1 MPVLSEKSPV
11 TFRDKLPEA
20 VDVVIIGGGIAGI
33 CTALFLARD
42 GVSVL
47 VCEKGRVAG
56 EQSSRNWGWV
66 RQMGRDEAELPIMM
80 DSIQLWEGLAGE
92 TDNQVGFGRGGT
104 MYLADNEEEQA
115 ELEQWLPIGKQHGLD
130 TRAVSRGELQKMLA
144 GAADKWCGGL
154 YTASDGRA
162 EPFQAV
168 PAIARVAQAAGSR
181 IIENCAVRSIDAEA
195 GRTCGVITEQGLV
208 RAGAVVCAAG
218 AWSTTFLGN
227 LGISLPQLVVRNTVA
242 RTGRA
247 PEVFPGC
254 AGSHRFAF
262 RRRQDGGYTLALSDH
277 LEHFPGADSFR
288 YLFKFRRAFNQIRHA
303 LRLRPGKGLF
313 ARLFPQRRWQA
324 DEVTPFERTR
334 VLNPEPYPWAVE
346 ELRRRMAEHL
356 PGLAGV
362 DIEESWAGM
371 IEAMPDFVPVLD
383 QVPGYPG
390 FYLATGFSGHGFGIG
405 PGAGRVMARLVQ
417 GNPPGYDLTRFRFSR
432 FSDGSPIIPGP
443 AV

>member
-1 MPVLSEKSPV
+1 MPVLSEQSPI
-11 TFRDKLPEA
+11 TFQDKLPDA
-20 VDVVIIGGGIAGI
+20 VDVAIIGGGIAGI

-80 DSIQLWEGLAGE
+80 DAINLWESLAEE
-92 TDNQVGFGRGGT
+92 TDNQVGFQRGGA
-104 MYLADNEEEQA
+104 MYLADNEAEQA
-115 ELEQWLPIGKQHGLD
+115 EFEQWLSIGKQYGLD
-130 TRAVSRGELQKMLA
+130 TRAVSRQEVQKLLP
-144 GAADKWCGGL
+144 GAADKWCGAI

-168 PAIARVAQAAGSR
+168 PAIARVAQAAGCR
-181 IIENCAVRSIDAEA
+181 ITEQCAVRSIDVEA
-195 GRTCGVITEQGLV
+195 GRTCGVITELGRV
-208 RAGAVVCAAG
+208 RAAAVVCAAG
-218 AWSTTFLGN
+218 AWSTTFLRN

-242 RTGRA
+242 RTGSA

-254 AGSHRFAF
+254 AGSHQFAF

-288 YLFKFRRAFNQIRHA
+288 YLFRFRPAFNQIRHA
-303 LRLRPGKGLF
+303 LRLRPGQDLL

-324 DEVTPFERTR
+324 DEITPFERTR
-334 VLNPEPYPWAVE
+334 VLNPAPSPWAVN
-346 ELRRRMAEHL
+346 ELRKRMSEHL
-356 PGLAGV
+356 PALAGV
-362 DIEESWAGM
+362 AIEESWAGM
-371 IEAMPDFVPVLD
+371 IEATPDFVPVLD
-383 QVPGYPG
+383 QLPDYPG

-405 PGAGRVMARLVQ
+405 PGAARVMARLVQ
-417 GNPPGYDLTRFRFSR
+417 GKPPGYDLTRFRFSR
-432 FSDGSPIIPGP
+432 FSDGSPVIPGP

>member
-1 MPVLSEKSPV
+1 MPVLNEKSPV

-20 VDVVIIGGGIAGI
+20 VDVAIIGGGIAGI

-47 VCEKGRVAG
+47 VCEKGRVAA

-80 DSIQLWEGLAGE
+80 DSIRLWEDLAGA
-92 TDNQVGFGRGGT
+92 TDNRVGFGRGGT
-104 MYLADNEEEQA
+104 MYLANNEEEQA
-115 ELEQWLPIGKQHGLD
+115 EFEQWLTIGEQHGLD
-130 TRAVSRGELQKMLA
+130 TRALNRSELQKLLA
-144 GAADKWCGGL
+144 GAADKWCGGI

-168 PAIARVAQAAGSR
+168 PAIAGVARTAGCL
-181 IIENCAVRSIDAEA
+181 IIENCAVRGIDTQA
-195 GRTCGVITEQGLV
+195 GRTCAVSTELGRV

-218 AWSTTFLGN
+218 VWSTTFLGN
-227 LGISLPQLVVRNTVA
+227 LGISLPQLVVQNTVA
-242 RTGRA
+242 RTGNA

-254 AGSHRFAF
+254 AGSHQFAF

-288 YLFKFRRAFNQIRHA
+288 YLFKFRPAFKQVRHA
-303 LRLRPGKGLF
+303 LRLRPGKDLV
-313 ARLFPQRRWQA
+313 ARWFPQRRWQA

-334 VLNPEPYPWAVE
+334 VLNPEPSPWAAS
-346 ELRRRMAEHL
+346 ELRRRMVEHL

-362 DIEESWAGM
+362 DIKESWAGM
-371 IEAMPDFVPVLD
+371 IEATPDFVPVLD

-417 GNPPGYDLTRFRFSR
+417 GKPPGYDLTRFRFSR

>member
-1 MPVLSEKSPV
+1 MPVLSENSPV
-11 TFRDKLPEA
+11 TFRDKLPES
-20 VDVVIIGGGIAGI
+20 VDVAIIGGGIAGI

-42 GVSVL
+42 GVPVL

-80 DSIQLWEGLAGE
+80 DSIKLWEDLARE
-92 TDNQVGFGRGGT
+92 TDNQVGFRRGGT

-115 ELEQWLPIGKQHGLD
+115 EFEQWLTIGEQHGLD
-130 TRAVSRGELQKMLA
+130 TRAVNRGELRKLLA
-144 GAADKWCGGL
+144 GAADKWCGGI

-168 PAIARVAQAAGSR
+168 PTIARVAQAAGCR
-181 IIENCAVRSIDAEA
+181 IIENCAVRSIDTQA
-195 GRTCGVITEQGLV
+195 GTTCAVITELGRV
-208 RAGAVVCAAG
+208 RAGTVVCAAG

-242 RTGRA
+242 RTGSA

-254 AGSHRFAF
+254 AGSHQFAF

-288 YLFKFRRAFNQIRHA
+288 YLFKFLPAFKQIRHA
-303 LRLRPGKGLF
+303 LRLRPGKDLF

-334 VLNPEPYPWAVE
+334 VLNPEPSPWAAG
-346 ELRRRMAEHL
+346 ELRRRMVEHL

-371 IEAMPDFVPVLD
+371 IDATPDFVPVLD
-383 QVPGYPG
+383 QVSGHPG

-417 GNPPGYDLTRFRFSR
+417 GKPPGYDLARFRFSR
-432 FSDGSPIIPGP
+432 FSDGSPITPGP